1 MKKNIVILLALG
13 IMVYMAFMFFTVK
26 HTNAEADN
34 LEINNVRRK
43 IEKVDTYN
51 NNVSKMPFE
60 EIRNLEGEENKLDH
74 SNTLN
79 NESSQQQKAYEV
91 FGLKS
96 EDMGIHDVEL
106 SSLEESEKNEAL
118 IALSNL
124 KKTGS
129 LSGGVQTK
137 EFDESMINVAKDNFN
152 ALGKD
157 ASKAKEKL
165 TFEPVFLNDFYGAK
179 LIGVNNFGILAKNKY
194 DISYQVYDINYGQS
208 GIELTEQYIPKNG
221 DVRLTIIKDFLND
234 TVNNK
239 PARLESLYSA
249 KQEPLYNLSWK
260 NNERYY
266 ELNTRNLPLVGIKE
280 IANFLDLN
288 STNIQ
293 AIEKKKSNRSI

>member
-1 MKKNIVILLALG
+1 MKKNVVILLAIG
-13 IMVYMAFMFFTVK
+13 ITVSIAFIFFTVR
-26 HTNAEADN
+26 HTNAETDN
-34 LEINNVRRK
+34 LEINNVRPE

-51 NNVSKMPFE
+51 NISKMPFE
-60 EIRNLEGEENKLDH
+60 EVEILGGGKNRSVH
-74 SNTLN
+74 SNTVN
-79 NESSQQQKAYEV
+79 NESSQQKAYEV

-106 SSLEESEKNEAL
+106 SSLEESERNEAL

-129 LSGGVQTK
+129 LSGGVQTT

-152 ALGKD
+152 AMNKD
-157 ASKAKEKL
+157 ASKAKDKL

-179 LIGVNNFGILAKNKY
+179 LVGVNNSGILAKNKY

-221 DVRLTIIKDFLND
+221 AVRLTVIKDFLND

-249 KQEPLYNLSWK
+249 KQEQLYNLSWK

-266 ELNTRNLPLVGIKE
+266 ELNTRNLPLVGMKE
-280 IANFLDLN
+280 IANFIDLN
-288 STNIQ
+288 STNMQ
-293 AIEKKKSNRSI
+293 AFENKKPS

>member
-1 MKKNIVILLALG
+1 MKKNIVILFALG
-13 IMVYMAFMFFTVK
+13 ITVSITFIFFTVRS
-26 HTNAEADN
+26 TNAEADN
-34 LEINNVRRK
+34 LEINNVRGK
-43 IEKVDTYN
+43 IEKIDIYN
-51 NNVSKMPFE
+51 NINKIPFE
-60 EIRNLEGEENKLDH
+60 EIESLEDGENRLDH
-74 SNTLN
+74 INTVN
-79 NESSQQQKAYEV
+79 NESSQQKAYEV

-96 EDMGIHDVEL
+96 EDMGIHDIEL
-106 SSLEESEKNEAL
+106 SSLEESERNEAL

-129 LSGGVQTK
+129 LSGGVQTT

-152 ALGKD
+152 AIGKD
-157 ASKAKEKL
+157 ASKAKDKL

-179 LIGVNNFGILAKNKY
+179 LVGVNNSGVLAKNKY

-221 DVRLTIIKDFLND
+221 AVRLTVIRDFLND

-266 ELNTRNLPLVGIKE
+266 ELNTRNLPLVGTRE
-280 IANFLDLN
+280 IANFIDLN

-293 AIEKKKSNRSI
+293 ALENKKSS